1 MNINWETLERLMQN
15 NGMRALRHSRPRAA
29 LLVIEIAMAGLRN
42 RVPDGGIVRDI
53 TVQVPVGVLTPP
65 GRTRQNTID
74 MAKHARAAGLLTW
87 EQRLDGRGHVYT
99 VHVG

>member
-15 NGMRALRHSRPRAA
+15 DGMRALRHSRPRAA
-29 LLVIEIAMAGLRN
+29 LLVIQIAMAGLRN
-42 RVPDGGIVRDI
+42 RIPYGGIVRDI
-53 TVQVPVGVLTPP
+53 TIQVPIGDLIAP
-65 GRTRQNTID
+65 GRTRQTTIG
-74 MAKHARAAGLLTW
+74 MLKHARAAGLLTW

>member
-15 NGMRALRHSRPRAA
+15 DGMRALRHSRPRAA
-29 LLVIEIAMAGLRN
+29 LLVMEIAMHGLRA

-53 TVQVPVGVLTPP
+53 TVQVPIGLLVPP
-65 GRTRQNTID
+65 GRTRTNAVG
-74 MAKHARAAGLLTW
+74 MLKHARAAGVIDW
-87 EQRLDGRGHVYT
+87 EQRFDGRGCIYT